1 LTYIGQAMDFWW
13 RFGWGPVVT
22 LPFAWYLIM
31 LWYAGFWEP
40 GQARLRRRQRP
51 WFNMCLSLA
60 LSLVGLLLFANPLPS
75 FWQVTHLS
83 LSATPTIAGMPL
95 LALIYPLYILLCIGL
110 SLDVLRHPEPSTR
123 IMGDLARQRAKP
135 WLLATALSLLLVGL
149 LVAGVMFWLVV
160 RANVGPAN
168 QLYFETLTVAW
179 FDLIIAGLIGLATLL
194 LGQAIVAYEIFTGTT
209 LPRRGLQRQWRRAII
224 LAAGY
229 GLVAGWSIAVR
240 VEPIYIL
247 LLSTLLIV
255 LFFALLSWRSY
266 AERERSMAH
275 LRPFVASQR
284 LYDSL
289 TRPAAPPGVDAVA
302 PFRALCEEVLA
313 TKRAYLIPLGP
324 LAPLAG
330 PPLPYPDDAPPP
342 PSTSAWAD
350 RFTSTHLICLPLE
363 SNEVGACWAV
373 PLWSTR
379 GLIGLLLLGENRTA
393 GYILKRKSRLL
404 KPVASGCSIRMPV
417 PRWPGA

>member
-1 LTYIGQAMDFWW
+1 MTGNYLLDGSIMAISLFNTILLLWLGLTVLLNAERRSWGLWLAGGGLLLGGLFFVSHSAILGLGLTYIGQAMDFWW

-51 WFNMCLSLA
+51 WFNMSLSLA

-95 LALIYPLYILLCIGL
+95 LVLIYPLYNLLCIGL

-123 IMGDLARQRAKP
+123 MMGDLARQRAKP

-168 QLYFETLTVAW
+168 QLYLETLTVVW

-247 LLSTLLIV
+247 
-255 LFFALLSWRSY
+255 R
-266 AERERSMAH
+266 
-275 LRPFVASQR
+275 
-284 LYDSL
+284 
-289 TRPAAPPGVDAVA
+289 
-302 PFRALCEEVLA
+302 
-313 TKRAYLIPLGP
+313 
-324 LAPLAG
+324 
-330 PPLPYPDDAPPP
+330 
-342 PSTSAWAD
+342 
-350 RFTSTHLICLPLE
+350 
-363 SNEVGACWAV
+363 GA
-373 PLWSTR
+373 
-379 GLIGLLLLGENRTA
+379 
-393 GYILKRKSRLL
+393 
-404 KPVASGCSIRMPV
+404 
-417 PRWPGA
+417 